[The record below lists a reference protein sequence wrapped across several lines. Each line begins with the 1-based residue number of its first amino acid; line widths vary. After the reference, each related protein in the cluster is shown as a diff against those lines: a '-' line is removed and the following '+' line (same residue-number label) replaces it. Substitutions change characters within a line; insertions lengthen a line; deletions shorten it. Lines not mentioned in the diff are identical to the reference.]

1 MPRKPLFETFAP
13 GGCENKGAGRIASRV
28 KRGAAGKVRRAV
40 NAVVA
45 ALLAFIMVFSPLAP
59 ATPAMAAGLG
69 DLFGLLSPRS
79 ENVLATQGKKDLRI
93 AVVSD
98 THYYPLNYVTDC
110 EDYRTYVGG
119 DPKMLEESGSI
130 IDAAF
135 DMVKADRPDL
145 LLISGDLT
153 KDGEVQGLTD
163 IAAKLAEVEKAG
175 TQVYVINGNHDIYN
189 SDACTFADGKKEQV
203 ESASPAKFREI
214 FAAHGYD
221 GAEGQTYYKDS
232 EQAKEAKKE
241 YNPGL
246 FNTDDDIPGCL
257 SYTVDL
263 GNYMILAIDS
273 GQYLPS
279 AGTGLDTK
287 EHITAGRIDKHVL
300 AWAEE
305 QVKAAD
311 AEGKTIVGLMHHGLI
326 PHFKGED
333 NVLSE
338 YVVDNWRHVATTLAD
353 AGMRYIFTG
362 HMHANDVAEFTTPKG
377 NHITDLETG
386 SLSAYGTPVRTVSIE
401 KGDALEGGKR
411 THETFSVTSKSVEEV
426 TLQFANGTSQQV
438 SSLTEYASE
447 KLYGEK
453 MFNNLAGGM
462 LRPILQEIGST
473 GLRAWLQQNL
483 PDLDIHQIALDAIAG
498 GLAGGIDMDLGTIG
512 RVHVDYRNNAIN
524 LTPSGIAGIV
534 GAASVSDQQI
544 VSIID
549 DLLDQVEAK
558 YIDKPDYLLGEV
570 DKIVTQVSEYGVA
583 SLDDG
588 QKSLYDLVFVL
599 LTGHYA
605 GHEDAP
611 AWTETALEGIR
622 SGALIQNL
630 INTLVDSV
638 TAEGGLIDTLLGS
651 LNINVGLA
659 FSGTW
664 KTVINNA
671 TDNGNL
677 KSVLGLAGLDNA
689 GVKGLINGLIGEY
702 MSPSFLT
709 GMGGI
714 VGDICDSMLHD
725 TDGGDNTAIDGS
737 APVNDDRLND
747 AQSPFTV
754 SFDGQLKPQQPS
766 AENGLLPTQVTMTL
780 GKDPQTDRSVRWFTG
795 TQVSNGTVQVSATRD
810 FENAKTYKATSEQ
823 VVKPRTQLNLGLV
836 TSYGTQPAMKHS
848 AEIAG
853 LRENASY
860 YYRVGSEDLDIWS
873 EPIRF
878 ATGAAGDDEDTFTF
892 LNLNDS
898 QGMVK
903 ADYATY
909 LNTLGKA
916 NEMFPG
922 ASFVLHAGDF
932 VDDGANEDY
941 WTWALDDPAN
951 IAQGLAM
958 MPAAGNHEARSN
970 VPGITDANPIASH
983 FNLSGVDVPEQDQA
997 SGVYYSFTYKNATVV
1012 VLNSNDLEGNALS
1025 QKQYAWA
1032 NEVLSGA
1039 DTTWKIVLLHKS
1051 AYSNGP
1057 HHDDADVL
1065 AIRRQLDQL
1074 AADNKVDL
1082 VLSGHD
1088 HVYNRTVPL
1097 SRGSEQEVESK
1108 TESYQGRNYEVQ
1120 QAPNGTTFVIAGTA
1134 GVKNY
1139 EQSVAPEAHSAVS
1152 LDLDVPVF
1160 AGFKIDGDRLY
1171 YDAYKVEGGAPVR
1184 VDNFAIS
1191 KDVAEQQ
1198 AWEKVVD
1205 LIAALPEQSKVAL
1218 SDEDAI
1224 VAARGAYDRLSEE
1237 DRALVSNVER
1247 LTAAEKTLAALKDV
1261 AGKETRT
1268 VTSYKDLKAA
1278 VADPNV
1284 GKVVVN
1290 GHIEGKDTVFSPD
1303 RDVDIAHDVVVEG
1316 SGEISFVQ
1324 LHVKNGATLVLGG
1337 SLVINDV
1344 RTAGSLFPSLD
1355 PVEVQGG
1362 GTLIMRDAANLRTEY
1377 GTGDGNVGSCVRLT
1391 GEGASAILGSRGSFS
1406 AATSAVYSPAEN
1418 TSIVVENGTYTAK
1431 NNDHFAID
1439 TRGSLTIA
1447 GGTVSNAWVG
1457 PNGSFRMTGGTLE
1470 HQGGSENAKPS
1481 LALECA
1487 DSYLTAGTIVP
1498 FNGAAVEL
1506 RGASKLHV
1514 LAKKAGDVK
1523 IGDVSPYMGSI
1534 STSNYRDVVVG
1545 YTEVNG
1551 WNDVDGIY
1559 RAEGAGNTSSVDR
1572 IAELAKTA
1580 GKVGTTHES
1589 GYMKAALPNGT
1600 NPVFGRYMLHGEGKN
1615 GGAMGLTGSGS
1626 AVVYGPVRVIEN
1638 NPVTAVEIAAEKV
1651 RVADLGTRESADVQL
1666 TASVKPENAFDN
1678 AITWETSNKD
1688 ASKVAP
1694 YGLVTMTKPGAT
1706 TVTAKVASNNDL
1718 TDSAIVL
1725 GVKPAIEGPDAIE
1738 QGDELNAA
1746 FKAKDGM
1753 GKLDEQYQGL
1763 VKFTWSTS
1771 NEEIAVINPETGE
1784 LTEVKQAG
1792 SVDVIATLWVKSA
1805 GKDSGDWAQTG
1816 IAARKTVV
1824 IKGEPTAPT
1833 VDAVNALLDV
1843 KVSDTMKVGEGAAH
1857 ETKTFES
1864 LVENTEGANDSYE
1877 IGAVY
1882 DAKARTTGLAAIAEF
1897 FGMAE
1902 PAHVWCADVTVKA
1915 APYVAAFDKDAKLGE
1930 GVHKLAKDQ
1939 ADSAKIAFEWND
1951 ETGAWKLAEGS
1962 ESPIEFKVTC
1972 AKTVTFDANGGK
1984 LADEAQKTRSVGFG
1998 EKLGEMP
2005 EATREDHEFLGWF
2018 DAAEHGTEVNAETT
2032 VDFIEAKTYY
2042 AQWRQLDHVTIT
2054 FDPNGGAFAEGDTP
2068 KRVHVAKDGKV
2079 TEQVEAPTFE
2089 GRTFLGWTGAKGDRR
2104 GLVDLNDKTFGEDT
2118 VLYAL
2123 WETEVTSVTSTVTFN
2138 PNGGKLPEGAPESQ
2152 QIAFGGTIAVLP
2164 EPTRIGYEF
2173 LGWFDADRKF
2183 EAGATGVTGPIDLTA
2198 RWTPIMVSVSFD
2210 AQGGTFA
2217 ADGAAERQV
2226 AYGSM
2231 LGELPEV
2238 SRENFEFL
2246 GWFDA
2251 EAGGNKV
2258 TANTVVDFAE
2268 AKTYYAQW
2276 EAKPA
2281 PDMSIAV
2288 TFNAG
2293 EGHFGE
2299 DGAAHTAQRAF
2310 TKPATLHTS
2319 DVPAVFRDGYT
2330 LEGWYASK
2338 GFEEGTR
2345 VVFADEFGDQDTGG
2359 ANVTVL
2365 NGDIELHAR
2374 WLLNS
2379 WEMVD
2384 APTAERPSSGPFD
2397 GRPHGVDL
2405 VFDERFPES
2414 ERAKVTVEYRAS
2426 VSVRAFSDADGWT
2439 AEAPIAAGV
2448 YDIRIGYAGTD
2459 EYAGFEIV
2467 HLRALEIEKAVLA
2480 GEPKPES
2487 TEVKRG
2493 TKLADIKLGGTA
2505 AMADGQPVK
2514 GAWSWVDAQGAV
2526 EEDGEFIAVFVP
2538 EDLDDIEPLYVKV
2551 ALTVKADSKPP
2562 VDPGNPNPPADPGQG
2577 GNEPDN
2583 CPDSPAGS
2591 NRPQGDV
2598 AASQTGDR
2606 IVQTDDAF
2614 SPVTVIVIVG
2624 AGAALV
2630 GAGIC
2635 LSRRN
2640 KPGDDF
2646 R

>member
-1 MPRKPLFETFAP
+1 MLDRFKFGEAAT
-13 GGCENKGAGRIASRV
+13 GRCENRLVRSFIAV
-28 KRGAAGKVRRAV
+28 
-40 NAVVA
+40 
-45 ALLAFIMVFSPLAP
+45 LLAFVMVLSPLAP
-59 ATPAMAAGLG
+59 ATPAMAAGLN
-69 DLFGLLSPRS
+69 DFFGRFSGES
-79 ENVLATQGKKDLRI
+79 ENALAQQGKKDVKI

-98 THYYPLNYVTDC
+98 THYYPLNYVSECD
-110 EDYRTYVGG
+110 DYKAYVGG

-135 DMVKADRPDL
+135 AMVKADRPDL

-163 IAAKLAEVEKAG
+163 IAGKLAEVEKAG

-189 SDACTFADGKKEQV
+189 SDACTFANGKKEQV
-203 ESASPAKFREI
+203 ESASPKKFREI
-214 FAAHGYD
+214 FAEFGYD
-221 GAEGQTYYKDS
+221 GKEGQAYYKDS
-232 EQAKEAKKE
+232 DEARKAKEE
-241 YNPGL
+241 YNPGF
-246 FNTDDDIPGCL
+246 FNMDDDIPGCL

-287 EHITAGRIDKHVL
+287 EHITAGHIDKHVL
-300 AWAEE
+300 TWAEE

-311 AEGKTIVGLMHHGLI
+311 AEGKTVVGLMHHGLI

-338 YVVDNWRHVATTLAD
+338 YVVDNWRHAATTLAD

-362 HMHANDVAEFTTPKG
+362 HMHSNDVAEFTTPKG
-377 NHITDLETG
+377 SHITDLETG
-386 SLSAYGTPVRTVSIE
+386 SLSAYGTPVRTVSIK
-401 KGDALEGGKR
+401 KGDALESGKR

-462 LRPILQEIGST
+462 LRPVLQEIGST

-498 GLAGGIDMDLGTIG
+498 GLPGGIDMDLGTIG
-512 RVHVDYRNNAIN
+512 RVHVDYRNNVIN

-534 GAASVSDQQI
+534 GATSVSDQQI

-570 DKIVTQVSEYGVA
+570 DKIVTQVSKYGVA

-638 TAEGGLIDTLLGS
+638 TTEGGLIDTLLGS
-651 LNINVGLA
+651 LNINVELA
-659 FSGTW
+659 FSGMW

-689 GVKGLINGLIGEY
+689 GIKGLINGLIGEY

-725 TDGGDNTAIDGS
+725 TDGGDHTAIDGT
-737 APVNDDRLND
+737 APVNDDKLND
-747 AQSPFTV
+747 AQSPFTTT
-754 SFDGQLKPQQPS
+754 FDGSLKPQQPS

-780 GKDPQTDRSVRWFTG
+780 GKNAQTDRSVRWFTG
-795 TQVSNGTVQVSATRD
+795 TQVATGAVQVSATKD
-810 FENAKTYKATSEQ
+810 FENAKTYRATSDL

-848 AEIAG
+848 ADITG
-853 LRENASY
+853 LRENSSY
-860 YYRVGSEDLDIWS
+860 YYRVGNEALDIWS
-873 EPIRF
+873 EPVRF
-878 ATGAAGDDEDTFTF
+878 VTGAAGDDEDAFTF
-892 LNLNDS
+892 LNVNDS

-903 ADYATY
+903 GDYATY
-909 LNTLGKA
+909 LNTLAKA

-983 FNLSGVDVPEQDQA
+983 FNLSGVDMPEQDQA

-1120 QAPNGTTFVIAGTA
+1120 QAPSGTTFVIAGTA

-1171 YDAYKVEGGAPVR
+1171 YDAYKVEGGASVR

-1205 LIAALPEQSKVAL
+1205 LIAALPEQSRVAL

-1224 VAARGAYDRLSEE
+1224 VAAREAYNQLSEE
-1237 DRALVSNVER
+1237 DRALVSNVDR

-1261 AGKETRT
+1261 AGKETRA
-1268 VTSYKDLKAA
+1268 VTSYKDFKAA
-1278 VADPNV
+1278 VADPAV
-1284 GKVVVN
+1284 GSIIVQ
-1290 GHIEGKDTVFSPD
+1290 GT
-1303 RDVDIAHDVVVEG
+1303 VEG
-1316 SGEISFVQ
+1316 IEPFIGAWDHDIYVEHNVTLKGAGRLTYVQ
-1324 LHVKNGATLVLGG
+1324 LHVKDGATLVLEDQVAIDDSRKFG
-1337 SLVINDV
+1337 SSYGALN
-1344 RTAGSLFPSLD
+1344 
-1355 PVEVQGG
+1355 PVEVHEG
-1362 GTLIMRDAANLRTEY
+1362 GTLITRGSVSLRTEY
-1377 GTGDGNVGSCVRLT
+1377 GTGSEGYCVKLSGPRAT
-1391 GEGASAILGSRGSFS
+1391 AILGSKGSVW
-1406 AATSAVYSPAEN
+1406 AATGAVYSPAEN
-1418 TSIVVENGTYTAK
+1418 TSIVVEDGTYSVK
-1431 NNDHFAID
+1431 NNDHFVID

-1447 GGTVSNAWVG
+1447 GGTVGNAWVG
-1457 PNGSFRMTGGTLE
+1457 SNGSFRMTGGTLE
-1470 HQGGSENAKPS
+1470 HQGGDENAKPS

-1487 DSYLTAGTIVP
+1487 DSYLTAGAIVP

-1506 RGASKLHV
+1506 RGSSKLHV

-1523 IGDVSPYMGSI
+1523 IGSAAPYMGAI

-1551 WNDVDGIY
+1551 WSDVDGIC

-1580 GKVGTTHES
+1580 GKVGTTHEN
-1589 GYMKAALPNGT
+1589 GYMKATLSNGT
-1600 NPVFGRYMLHGEGKN
+1600 NPVFGRYILHGEGKN
-1615 GGAMGLTGSGS
+1615 GNAMGLTGSGS

-1638 NPVTAVEIAAEKV
+1638 NPVTAVEIAGEKV
-1651 RVADLGTRESADVQL
+1651 RVADLSTRESADVQL

-1678 AITWETSNKD
+1678 AITWETSNKG

-1694 YGLVTMTKPGAT
+1694 YGLVAMTKPGAT

-1738 QGDELNAA
+1738 RGDEPNAA
-1746 FKAKDGM
+1746 FKAEDGM
-1753 GKLDEQYQGL
+1753 GKLGEQYQGL
-1763 VKFTWSTS
+1763 TKFTWSTS
-1771 NEEIAVINPETGE
+1771 NEEIAAIDPETGE
-1784 LTEVKQAG
+1784 LTEVKLAG
-1792 SVDVIATLWVKSA
+1792 KVDIIATLQVKSA

-1824 IKGEPTAPT
+1824 IKGEPKAPS

-1857 ETKTFES
+1857 EAETFES
-1864 LVENTEGANDSYE
+1864 LIENAEGNDSYE
-1877 IGAVY
+1877 IGEPEHVEIP
-1882 DAKARTTGLAAIAEF
+1882 ARGLSSVAEF
-1897 FGMAE
+1897 LGMTE
-1902 PAHVWCADVTVKA
+1902 PTRVWRADVAVHA
-1915 APYVAAFDKDAKLGE
+1915 APYVAAYDADAKLDE
-1930 GVHKLAKDQ
+1930 GAHELAEDQ
-1939 ADSAKIAFEWND
+1939 AATAKVTLEWDD
-1951 ETGAWKLAEGS
+1951 EAGSWKLAEGG

-1972 AKTVTFDANGGK
+1972 AKTVTFEAKGGTLEGDAKQAVAYGQQVTLPNAT
-1984 LADEAQKTRSVGFG
+1984 LAEHTLRGWNDAEGTTHKAG
-1998 EKLGEMP
+1998 EKL
-2005 EATREDHEFLGWF
+2005 
-2018 DAAEHGTEVNAETT
+2018 EV
-2032 VDFIEAKTYY
+2032 
-2042 AQWRQLDHVTIT
+2042 
-2054 FDPNGGAFAEGDTP
+2054 
-2068 KRVHVAKDGKV
+2068 
-2079 TEQVEAPTFE
+2079 
-2089 GRTFLGWTGAKGDRR
+2089 KGDMT
-2104 GLVDLNDKTFGEDT
+2104 LT
-2118 VLYAL
+2118 AL
-2123 WETEVTSVTSTVTFN
+2123 WETETTPLTVEVTFDA
-2138 PNGGKLPEGAPESQ
+2138 GEGQLPEGAPETQ
-2152 QIAFGGTIAVLP
+2152 QVTIGGTITKLP
-2164 EPTRIGYEF
+2164 EPARTGYEF
-2173 LGWFDADRKF
+2173 KGWFDGEDEF
-2183 EAGATGVTGPIDLTA
+2183 EAGKTPVTAPVTLA
-2198 RWTPIMVSVSFD
+2198 AKWEPVSVQITFD

-2217 ADGAAERQV
+2217 NQGEQARKV
-2226 AYGSM
+2226 AFGSK
-2231 LGELPEV
+2231 LGELPQV
-2238 SRENFEFL
+2238 SREGFDFL

-2251 EAGGNKV
+2251 PTGGNEV
-2258 TANTVVDFAE
+2258 TADSVVDFVSV
-2268 AKTYYAQW
+2268 KTCYAHW
-2276 EAKPA
+2276 EARPA
-2281 PDMSIAV
+2281 PDMSMIV

-2293 EGHFGE
+2293 EGYFGE
-2299 DGAAHTAQRAF
+2299 DEVAHTEQRTF

-2319 DVPAVFRDGYT
+2319 DVPAVSRDGYT
-2330 LEGWYASK
+2330 LEGWYASA

-2345 VVFADEFGDQDTGG
+2345 VVFADELEDQG
-2359 ANVTVL
+2359 ASGATVTIL
-2365 NGDIELHAR
+2365 NGDVELHAR
-2374 WLLNS
+2374 WLRNS
-2379 WEMVD
+2379 EELIE
-2384 APTAERPSSGPFD
+2384 APTAEKPQAFSYD
-2397 GRPHGVDL
+2397 GSPHGAEL
-2405 VFDERFPES
+2405 TFAPEFPVGQ
-2414 ERAKVTVEYRAS
+2414 RGNVHVEYR
-2426 VSVRAFSDADGWT
+2426 VSAGTADWT
-2439 AEAPIAAGV
+2439 ADKPVIAGA
-2448 YDIRIGYAGTD
+2448 YDVRLS
-2459 EYAGFEIV
+2459 FEGADNLAAFDTE
-2467 HLRALEIEKAVLA
+2467 HLRALVIEKARLV
-2480 GEPKPES
+2480 GEPELES
-2487 TEVKRG
+2487 TEIERG
-2493 TKLADIKLGGTA
+2493 AKLDDIELKGAATMVGGA
-2505 AMADGQPVK
+2505 PVK

-2526 EEDGEFIAVFVP
+2526 EQDGEFTAVFVP
-2538 EDLDDIEPLYVKV
+2538 EDLDNIEPLYAKI
-2551 ALTVKADSKPP
+2551 ALTVKADPNPP
-2562 VDPGNPNPPADPGQG
+2562 VDPDKPVSPAPKPDPTPEPDEGGNQG
-2577 GNEPDN
+2577 GDSSGNTGNGDNTGNGPDN
-2583 CPDSPAGS
+2583 GTIGNGGSGAGS
-2591 NRPQGDV
+2591 NNGSDGPADSGRSQGGAVVSQQGDKLV
-2598 AASQTGDR
+2598 QTG
-2606 IVQTDDAF
+2606 DAF
-2614 SPVTVIVIVG
+2614 SPVITVVAVI
-2624 AGAALV
+2624 AGAALIAV
-2630 GAGIC
+2630 GVVLA
-2635 LSRRN
+2635 RRRKGN
-2640 KPGDDF
+2640 DL

>member
-1 MPRKPLFETFAP
+1 MLDRFKFGEAAP
-13 GGCENKGAGRIASRV
+13 GRFEN
-28 KRGAAGKVRRAV
+28 RAV
-40 NAVVA
+40 SSFIAV
-45 ALLAFIMVFSPLAP
+45 LLAFVMVLSPLAP

-69 DLFGLLSPRS
+69 DFFGRFSGES
-79 ENVLATQGKKDLRI
+79 ENALAQQGKKDVKI

-98 THYYPLNYVTDC
+98 THYYPLNYVSDC
-110 EDYRTYVGG
+110 DDYKAYVGG

-135 DMVKADRPDL
+135 AMVKADRPDL

-163 IAAKLAEVEKAG
+163 IAGKLAEVEKAG

-189 SDACTFADGKKEQV
+189 SDACTFANGKKEQV
-203 ESASPAKFREI
+203 ESASPKKFREI
-214 FAAHGYD
+214 FAEFGYD
-221 GAEGQTYYKDS
+221 GKEGQAYYKDS
-232 EQAKEAKKE
+232 DEARKAKEE
-241 YNPGL
+241 YNPGF
-246 FNTDDDIPGCL
+246 FNMDDDIPGCL

-300 AWAEE
+300 TWAEE

-311 AEGKTIVGLMHHGLI
+311 AEGKTVVGLMHHGLI

-338 YVVDNWRHVATTLAD
+338 YVVDNWRHAATTLAD

-462 LRPILQEIGST
+462 LRPVLQEIGST

-512 RVHVDYRNNAIN
+512 RVHVDYRNNVIN

-534 GAASVSDQQI
+534 GATSVSDQQI

-570 DKIVTQVSEYGVA
+570 DKIVTEVSKYGVA

-611 AWTETALEGIR
+611 AWTETALGGIR

-651 LNINVGLA
+651 LNINVELA
-659 FSGTW
+659 FSGMW

-689 GVKGLINGLIGEY
+689 GIKGLINGLIGEY

-725 TDGGDNTAIDGS
+725 TDGGDHTAIDGT
-737 APVNDDRLND
+737 APVNDDKLND
-747 AQSPFTV
+747 AQSPFTTT
-754 SFDGQLKPQQPS
+754 FDGSLKPQQPS

-780 GKDPQTDRSVRWFTG
+780 GKNPQTDRSVRWFTG
-795 TQVSNGTVQVSATRD
+795 TQVSNGAVQVSATTN

-848 AEIAG
+848 ADITG

-860 YYRVGSEDLDIWS
+860 YYRVGNEPLDIWS
-873 EPIRF
+873 EPVRF
-878 ATGAAGDDEDTFTF
+878 VTGAAGDDEDTFTF
-892 LNLNDS
+892 LNVNDS

-903 ADYATY
+903 GDYATY
-909 LNTLGKA
+909 LNTLVKA

-983 FNLSGVDVPEQDQA
+983 FSLSGVNMPEQDQA

-1152 LDLDVPVF
+1152 LDLNVSVF
-1160 AGFKIDGDRLY
+1160 AGFKIDGDCLY

-1224 VAARGAYDRLSEE
+1224 VAAREAFDRLSEE
-1237 DRALVSNVER
+1237 DRALVSNVDR

-1261 AGKETRT
+1261 AGKGTRT
-1268 VTSYKDLKAA
+1268 VTSYKDFKAA
-1278 VADPNV
+1278 VADPAV
-1284 GKVVVN
+1284 GSIIVQ
-1290 GHIEGKDTVFSPD
+1290 GT
-1303 RDVDIAHDVVVEG
+1303 VEG
-1316 SGEISFVQ
+1316 IEPFIGAWDHDIYVEHNVTLKGAGRLTYVQ
-1324 LHVKNGATLVLGG
+1324 LHVKDGATLVLEDQVAIDDSRKFG
-1337 SLVINDV
+1337 SSYGALN
-1344 RTAGSLFPSLD
+1344 
-1355 PVEVQGG
+1355 PVEVHEG
-1362 GTLIMRDAANLRTEY
+1362 GTLITRGSVSLRTEY
-1377 GTGDGNVGSCVRLT
+1377 GTGSEGYCVKLSGPRAT
-1391 GEGASAILGSRGSFS
+1391 AILGSKGSVW
-1406 AATSAVYSPAEN
+1406 AATGAVYSPAEN
-1418 TSIVVENGTYTAK
+1418 TSIVVEDGTYSVK
-1431 NNDHFAID
+1431 NNDHFVID

-1447 GGTVSNAWVG
+1447 GGTVGNAWVG

-1470 HQGGSENAKPS
+1470 HQGGDENAKPS

-1487 DSYLTAGTIVP
+1487 DSYLTGGTIVP

-1506 RGASKLHV
+1506 RGSSKLHV

-1523 IGDVSPYMGSI
+1523 IGSAAPYMGAI

-1580 GKVGTTHES
+1580 GKVGTTHEN
-1589 GYMKAALPNGT
+1589 GYMKAALYNGT

-1615 GGAMGLTGSGS
+1615 GSAMGLTGSGS

-1638 NPVTAVEIAAEKV
+1638 NPVIAVEIAGEKV
-1651 RVADLGTRESADVQL
+1651 RVADLSTRESADVQL
-1666 TASVKPENAFDN
+1666 TASVKPEDAFDN

-1746 FKAKDGM
+1746 FRAEDGM
-1753 GKLDEQYQGL
+1753 GRLDEQYQAL
-1763 VKFTWSTS
+1763 TKFTWSTS
-1771 NEEIAVINPETGE
+1771 NEEIASIDPKTGE
-1784 LTEVKQAG
+1784 LTEVKLAG
-1792 SVDVIATLWVKSA
+1792 KVDIIATLQVKSA

-1824 IKGEPTAPT
+1824 IKGEPTAPS
-1833 VDAVNALLDV
+1833 VDAVSALLDV
-1843 KVSDTMKVGEGAAH
+1843 KVSDTMKMGEGAAH
-1857 ETKTFES
+1857 EAKTFEN
-1864 LVENTEGANDSYE
+1864 LIENTEGANDSYE
-1877 IGAVY
+1877 IGEIERVEIP
-1882 DAKARTTGLAAIAEF
+1882 ARGLSSVAEF
-1897 FGMAE
+1897 LGLTE
-1902 PAHVWCADVTVKA
+1902 PTRVWRADVTVHA
-1915 APYVAAFDKDAKLGE
+1915 APYVAAYDADAKFDE
-1930 GVHKLAKDQ
+1930 GAHRLAEDQ
-1939 ADSAKIAFEWND
+1939 AATAKVTLEWDD
-1951 ETGAWKLAEGS
+1951 EAGSWKLAEAG

-1972 AKTVTFDANGGK
+1972 AKTVTFDAKGGTLEGDARQTVAYGQQVTLPNAT
-1984 LADEAQKTRSVGFG
+1984 LAEHVLRGWNDVEGTMHKAG
-1998 EKLGEMP
+1998 EKL
-2005 EATREDHEFLGWF
+2005 
-2018 DAAEHGTEVNAETT
+2018 EV
-2032 VDFIEAKTYY
+2032 
-2042 AQWRQLDHVTIT
+2042 
-2054 FDPNGGAFAEGDTP
+2054 
-2068 KRVHVAKDGKV
+2068 
-2079 TEQVEAPTFE
+2079 
-2089 GRTFLGWTGAKGDRR
+2089 KGDMA
-2104 GLVDLNDKTFGEDT
+2104 LT
-2118 VLYAL
+2118 AL
-2123 WETEVTSVTSTVTFN
+2123 WETEATPVTATVTFDA
-2138 PNGGKLPEGAPESQ
+2138 GEGQLPIGTPETQ
-2152 QIAFGGTIAVLP
+2152 QVTLGGTIAVLP
-2164 EPTRIGYEF
+2164 EPTRDGF
-2173 LGWFDADRKF
+2173 GFKGWFNGDRQF
-2183 EAGATGVTGPIDLTA
+2183 EAGKTKVEGPLTLTA
-2198 RWTPIMVSVSFD
+2198 KWEPVSIQIAFD

-2217 ADGAAERQV
+2217 NQGEQTRQAAF
-2226 AYGSM
+2226 GSK
-2231 LGELPEV
+2231 LGELPQV
-2238 SRENFEFL
+2238 SREGFTFL

-2251 EAGGNKV
+2251 KTDGAEV
-2258 TANTVVDFAE
+2258 TADTVVDFTAP
-2268 AKTYYAQW
+2268 KTFYAHW

-2281 PDMSIAV
+2281 PDMSITV

-2299 DGAAHTAQRAF
+2299 DKAAHTAQRTF

-2319 DVPAVFRDGYT
+2319 DVPAVSRDGYT
-2330 LEGWYASK
+2330 LEGWYASA

-2345 VVFADEFGDQDTGG
+2345 VVFADELEDQG
-2359 ANVTVL
+2359 APGATVTIL
-2365 NGDIELHAR
+2365 NGDVELHAH
-2374 WLLNS
+2374 WLRNS
-2379 WEMVD
+2379 GELVSG
-2384 APTAERPSSGPFD
+2384 PTAEKPQVFSYD
-2397 GRPHGVDL
+2397 GSPHGAELTFASEFPVDQRGN
-2405 VFDERFPES
+2405 VR
-2414 ERAKVTVEYRAS
+2414 VEYR
-2426 VSVRAFSDADGWT
+2426 VSAGKGDWAAD
-2439 AEAPIAAGV
+2439 EPLAAGA
-2448 YDIRIGYAGTD
+2448 YDVRLSFEGAGD
-2459 EYAGFEIV
+2459 LAAFETE
-2467 HLRALEIEKAVLA
+2467 HLRALVIEKARLA
-2480 GEPKPES
+2480 GEPELES
-2487 TEVKRG
+2487 TEVERG
-2493 TKLADIKLGGTA
+2493 TKLADIELTGAATMVGGA
-2505 AMADGQPVK
+2505 PVK
-2514 GAWSWVDAQGAV
+2514 GAWSWVDAQGSV
-2526 EEDGEFIAVFVP
+2526 ERDGEFTAVFVP
-2538 EDLDDIEPLYVKV
+2538 EDLDNIESLYVKI
-2551 ALTVKADSKPP
+2551 ALTVKAD
-2562 VDPGNPNPPADPGQG
+2562 PNPPADPDKPVPPAPKPDPTPDPDKGGNQG
-2577 GNEPDN
+2577 GGNSGNTGNGGSDN
-2583 CPDSPAGS
+2583 GSDNGAIGGGVTGNGDNGVGS
-2591 NRPQGDV
+2591 NNGSGGPVDSGRPQGGAV
-2598 AASQTGDR
+2598 ASQQGDKL
-2606 IVQTDDAF
+2606 VQAGDAL
-2614 SPVTVIVIVG
+2614 SPVITVLAVI
-2624 AGAALV
+2624 AGAALIT
-2630 GAGIC
+2630 AGVV
-2635 LSRRN
+2635 LVRR
-2640 KPGDDF
+2640 KKDDELG
-2646 R
+2646 

>member
-1 MPRKPLFETFAP
+1 MLDRFKFGEAAP
-13 GGCENKGAGRIASRV
+13 GRCVNRPARSLIAV
-28 KRGAAGKVRRAV
+28 
-40 NAVVA
+40 
-45 ALLAFIMVFSPLAP
+45 LLAFVMVLSPLAP
-59 ATPAMAAGLG
+59 ATPAMAAGLS
-69 DLFGLLSPRS
+69 DFFGRFSGES
-79 ENVLATQGKKDLRI
+79 ENALAQQGKKDVKI

-98 THYYPLNYVTDC
+98 THYYPLNYVSDC
-110 EDYRTYVGG
+110 DDYKAYVGG

-135 DMVKADRPDL
+135 AMAKADRPDL

-163 IAAKLAEVEKAG
+163 IAGKLAEVEKAG
-175 TQVYVINGNHDIYN
+175 TQAYVINGNHDIYN
-189 SDACTFADGKKEQV
+189 SDACTFANGKKEQV
-203 ESASPAKFREI
+203 ESASPKKFREI
-214 FAAHGYD
+214 FAEFGYD
-221 GAEGQTYYKDS
+221 GKEGQAYYKDS
-232 EQAKEAKKE
+232 DEARKAKEE
-241 YNPGL
+241 YNPGF
-246 FNTDDDIPGCL
+246 FNMDDDIPGCL

-300 AWAEE
+300 TWAEE

-311 AEGKTIVGLMHHGLI
+311 AEGKTVVGLMHHGLI

-338 YVVDNWRHVATTLAD
+338 YVVDNWRHAATTLAD

-377 NHITDLETG
+377 SHITDLETG
-386 SLSAYGTPVRTVSIE
+386 SLSAYGTPVRTVSIK
-401 KGDALEGGKR
+401 KGDALESGKR
-411 THETFSVTSKSVEEV
+411 THETISVTSKSVEEV
-426 TLQFANGTSQQV
+426 TLQFANGISQQV

-462 LRPILQEIGST
+462 LRPILQEIGGT
-473 GLRAWLQQNL
+473 GLRTWLQRNL
-483 PDLDIHQIALDAIAG
+483 PDLDVHQIALDAIAG

-534 GAASVSDQQI
+534 GATSVSDQQI

-549 DLLDQVEAK
+549 DLLEQVEAK

-570 DKIVTQVSEYGVA
+570 DKIVTQVSECGVA

-638 TAEGGLIDTLLGS
+638 TTEGGLIDTLLGS
-651 LNINVGLA
+651 LNINVELA
-659 FSGTW
+659 FSGMW

-689 GVKGLINGLIGEY
+689 GIKGLINGLIGEY

-725 TDGGDNTAIDGS
+725 TDGGDHTAIDGS

-766 AENGLLPTQVTMTL
+766 VENGLLPTQVTMTL
-780 GKDPQTDRSVRWFTG
+780 GENPQTDRSVRWFTG
-795 TQVSNGTVQVSATRD
+795 TQVSNGAVQVSATRN
-810 FENAKTYKATSEQ
+810 FESAKTYKATSEQ

-848 AEIAG
+848 ADITG

-860 YYRVGSEDLDIWS
+860 YYRVGNEPLDIWS

-878 ATGAAGDDEDTFTF
+878 VTGAAGDDEDTFTF
-892 LNLNDS
+892 LNVNDS

-903 ADYATY
+903 GDYATY
-909 LNTLGKA
+909 LNTLAKA

-970 VPGITDANPIASH
+970 VPGITDASPIASH
-983 FNLSGVDVPEQDQA
+983 FNLSGVNMPEQDQA

-1171 YDAYKVEGGAPVR
+1171 YDAYKVEGGASVR

-1205 LIAALPEQSKVAL
+1205 LIAALPEQSRVAL

-1224 VAARGAYDRLSEE
+1224 VAAREAYNQLSEE
-1237 DRALVSNVER
+1237 DRALVSNVDR

-1268 VTSYKDLKAA
+1268 VTSYKDFKAA

-1290 GHIEGKDTVFSPD
+1290 GHIEGKDSAIGAD
-1303 RDVDIAHDVVVEG
+1303 RDVDIAHDVVIEG
-1316 SGEISFVQ
+1316 SGEIKFVQ
-1324 LHVKNGATLVLGG
+1324 LHVKSGATLVLGG

-1344 RTAGSLFPSLD
+1344 RTAGSFYPSFD

-1362 GTLIMRDAANLRTEY
+1362 ATLIMRDAANLRTEY
-1377 GTGDGNVGSCVRLT
+1377 GTGGNDVGSCVRLT

-1406 AATSAVYSPAEN
+1406 AATAAVYSPAEN
-1418 TSIVVENGTYTAK
+1418 TSVVIEDGTYVAK
-1431 NNDHFAID
+1431 NNDHFVID

-1447 GGTVSNAWVG
+1447 GGTVGNAWVG

-1470 HQGGSENAKPS
+1470 HQGGDENAKPS
-1481 LALECA
+1481 LVLECA

-1498 FNGAAVEL
+1498 FNGASVEL
-1506 RGASKLHV
+1506 RGSSKLHV

-1523 IGDVSPYMGSI
+1523 IGSATPYMGAI

-1551 WNDVDGIY
+1551 WSDVDGIY

-1580 GKVGTTHES
+1580 GKVGTTHEN
-1589 GYMKAALPNGT
+1589 GYMKATLSSGT

-1615 GGAMGLTGSGS
+1615 GNSMGLTGTGS
-1626 AVVYGPVRVIEN
+1626 AVVYGPVRVVEN
-1638 NPVTAVEIAAEKV
+1638 NPVTAVEIAGEKV
-1651 RVADLGTRESADVQL
+1651 RVADLSTRESADIQL

-1746 FKAKDGM
+1746 FKAEDGM
-1753 GKLDEQYQGL
+1753 GTLDEQYQGL
-1763 VKFTWSTS
+1763 TKFTWSTS
-1771 NEEIAVINPETGE
+1771 NEEIAAIDPETGE
-1784 LTEVKQAG
+1784 LTEVKLAG
-1792 SVDVIATLWVKSA
+1792 KVDIIATLQVKSA
-1805 GKDSGDWAQTG
+1805 GKDSGDWSDTG
-1816 IAARKTVV
+1816 ITARKTIV
-1824 IKGEPTAPT
+1824 IKGEPEAPS
-1833 VDAVNALLDV
+1833 VDMVSALLDV
-1843 KVSDTMKVGEGAAH
+1843 KVSDAMKVGEGAAH
-1857 ETKTFES
+1857 EAKTFES
-1864 LVENTEGANDSYE
+1864 LIENVEGNDSYE
-1877 IGAVY
+1877 IGEPEHVEIP
-1882 DAKARTTGLAAIAEF
+1882 ARGLSSVAEF
-1897 FGMAE
+1897 PGLTE
-1902 PAHVWCADVTVKA
+1902 PTCVWRADVTVHA
-1915 APYVAAFDKDAKLGE
+1915 APYVAAYDADAKFDE
-1930 GVHKLAKDQ
+1930 GAHRLAEDQ
-1939 ADSAKIAFEWND
+1939 AATAKVTLEWDD
-1951 ETGAWKLAEGS
+1951 EAGSWKLAEGG

-1972 AKTVTFDANGGK
+1972 AKTVTFDAKGGTLEGDAK
-1984 LADEAQKTRSVGFG
+1984 QAVAYGQQVTLPNATLAEHTLRGWNDAEGTTHKAG
-1998 EKLGEMP
+1998 EKLEVKGDMALTALWTT
-2005 EATREDHEFLGWF
+2005 EATPLTVEVTF
-2018 DAAEHGTEVNAETT
+2018 DAG
-2032 VDFIEAKTYY
+2032 
-2042 AQWRQLDHVTIT
+2042 
-2054 FDPNGGAFAEGDTP
+2054 EG
-2068 KRVHVAKDGKV
+2068 
-2079 TEQVEAPTFE
+2079 Q
-2089 GRTFLGWTGAKGDRR
+2089 
-2104 GLVDLNDKTFGEDT
+2104 
-2118 VLYAL
+2118 
-2123 WETEVTSVTSTVTFN
+2123 
-2138 PNGGKLPEGAPESQ
+2138 LPEGAPETQ
-2152 QIAFGGTIAVLP
+2152 QVTIGGTIAKLP
-2164 EPTRIGYEF
+2164 EPARTGYEF
-2173 LGWFDADRKF
+2173 KGWFDGEDEF
-2183 EAGATGVTGPIDLTA
+2183 EAGKTPVTAPVTLA
-2198 RWTPIMVSVSFD
+2198 AKWEPVSVQITFD

-2217 ADGAAERQV
+2217 NQGEQARKV
-2226 AYGSM
+2226 AFGSK
-2231 LGELPEV
+2231 LGELPQV
-2238 SRENFEFL
+2238 SREGFDFL

-2251 EAGGNKV
+2251 PTGGNEV
-2258 TANTVVDFAE
+2258 TADSVVDFVS
-2268 AKTYYAQW
+2268 AKTCYAHW
-2276 EAKPA
+2276 EARPA
-2281 PDMSIAV
+2281 PDMSMIV

-2293 EGHFGE
+2293 EGYFGE
-2299 DGAAHTAQRAF
+2299 DEVAHTAQRTF

-2319 DVPAVFRDGYT
+2319 DVPAVSRDGYT
-2330 LEGWYASK
+2330 LEGWYASA

-2345 VVFADEFGDQDTGG
+2345 VVFADELEDQG
-2359 ANVTVL
+2359 ASGAAVTIL
-2365 NGDIELHAR
+2365 NGDVELHAR
-2374 WLLNS
+2374 WLRNS
-2379 WEMVD
+2379 EELVSG
-2384 APTAERPSSGPFD
+2384 PTAERPLSAMYD
-2397 GRPHGVDL
+2397 GRAHAAEL
-2405 VFDERFPES
+2405 VFDPAFPEG
-2414 ERAKVTVEYRAS
+2414 ERANVRIEYRPSSPLAAMDVEGEWS
-2426 VSVRAFSDADGWT
+2426 E
-2439 AEAPIAAGV
+2439 EAPVNAGS
-2448 YDIRIGYAGTD
+2448 YDVRLTFAGT
-2459 EYAGFEIV
+2459 EGLTALQLEQ
-2467 HLRALEIEKAVLA
+2467 LRAIQIGKATLKGAPELET
-2480 GEPKPES
+2480 
-2487 TEVKRG
+2487 TEVEPG
-2493 TKLADIKLGGTA
+2493 AKLADIELSGA
-2505 AMADGQPVK
+2505 ATLADGTPVD
-2514 GAWSWVDAQGAV
+2514 GSWAWVDQVGTVEQDGA
-2526 EEDGEFIAVFVP
+2526 FAVVFTP
-2538 EDLDDIEPLYVKV
+2538 ADADNMEPLFIQVE
-2551 ALTVKADSKPP
+2551 LTVKCDPVPPAPKPDPTPDPDGSDNGGGSGDNNGGDQGGDDAGNQGGGNSGNTGNNGTGNADSGSTN
-2562 VDPGNPNPPADPGQG
+2562 GNGATSQQG
-2577 GNEPDN
+2577 GN
-2583 CPDSPAGS
+2583 AGS
-2591 NRPQGDV
+2591 SAQAGCQQGDKL
-2598 AASQTGDR
+2598 AQTG
-2606 IVQTDDAF
+2606 DAF
-2614 SPVTVIVIVG
+2614 SPVIAVVAVV
-2624 AGAALV
+2624 AGAALITV
-2630 GAGIC
+2630 GIAFF
-2635 LSRRN
+2635 RR
-2640 KPGDDF
+2640 KKDEAL